1 MNDRAEVVRVKTFG
15 KVAFQVN
22 IIDIKTGLYRN
33 CQSQRF
39 ETKKEALEFISN
51 YGLTI

>member
-1 MNDRAEVVRVKTFG
+1 MNDRAEVVRIKTFG
-15 KVAFQVN
+15 RVAFQVN
-22 IIDIKTGLYRN
+22 VINTETGLYRN
-33 CQSQRF
+33 SVSRRF

>member
-1 MNDRAEVVRVKTFG
+1 MNDRAEVVRIKTSG
-15 KVAFQVN
+15 RVAFQVN
-22 IIDIKTGLYRN
+22 VINTETGLYRN
-33 CQSQRF
+33 SVSRRF